1 MKKLSVLLLLLPV
14 VLLLCHRDVSAVD
27 FLRESGISLSLYEG
41 SFEEEALPLPCVVWG
56 ESGRITLR
64 GTESAVYASLR
75 DLGGGRYLLPAEE
88 TPVEGRTLSRSETG
102 DGPLLLT
109 VSSDEGETLS
119 VLLLPRGTELPA
131 EVCLFKPGWNQ
142 TEEGWYLC
150 SETEI
155 LTGWQPQDG
164 KWYWLGEDGL
174 MQTGWLRWNN
184 DWYYLYPGG
193 SMATGWLWWEN
204 DWYYLNRD
212 GSMATGW
219 FHDGNGWYY
228 ADQSGRM
235 LSNTRI
241 DGWYLSQTG
250 KMAETDFSLTAAD
263 RQLLDEAAQLADEP
277 PAGYCLIDLA
287 TGESVCNKPGEW
299 YYLASVLKAPYCM
312 WIYMQA
318 DAGKTDLSQTM
329 VFEESMRKDGSG
341 IIQYMPAGTVF
352 TMAELLEYA
361 IRYSDNSAIDMLLHR
376 YQFSDFKA
384 YITGRGL
391 LTASSGME
399 TFSRTSLPLRDI
411 VSLTEAVADYLY
423 TETAG
428 AQTLREDLCSTDFCC
443 IQGGETEVAQKYG
456 YWEGWFHTAAVI
468 YGDRPCIL
476 VVCTGGQAE
485 EDTAVFQ
492 RMYEAALQI
501 IADD

>member
-1 MKKLSVLLLLLPV
+1 MKKVSICLLFAAIFFLFLPKE
-14 VLLLCHRDVSAVD
+14 VSAVD
-27 FLRESGISLSLYEG
+27 FLRESGINLSLYYGNFKQET
-41 SFEEEALPLPCVVWG
+41 LPFPAAVWE
-56 ESGRITLR
+56 ESGRITLY
-64 GTESAVYASLR
+64 GTKSAVYTPLHN
-75 DLGGGRYLLPAEE
+75 LGDDRYLLSSEE
-88 TPVEGRTLSRSETG
+88 IPVEGHTLSRSETG
-102 DGPLLLT
+102 EEPLLLT
-109 VSSDEGETLS
+109 GSSKDGEELS
-119 VLLLPRGTELPA
+119 VLIFPEETGLPQNLELFA
-131 EVCLFKPGWNQ
+131 PGWNQ
-142 TEEGWYLC
+142 TEQGWFLC
-150 SETEI
+150 SETKL
-155 LTGWQPQDG
+155 LTGWQMQDG

-174 MQTGWLRWNN
+174 MQTGWLWWNN
-184 DWYYLYPGG
+184 DWYYLNPSG

-204 DWYYLNRD
+204 DWYYLSSN

-241 DGWYLSQTG
+241 DGWYLSQSG
-250 KMAETDFSLTAAD
+250 KMAETDFTLTAAD
-263 RQLLDEAAQLADEP
+263 RQLLDKAAQSANNS
-277 PAGYCLIDLA
+277 PAGYYLIDLA
-287 TGESVCNKPGEW
+287 TGQSVSNKPGEW

-318 DAGKTDLSQTM
+318 DTGKTDLSQTM

-341 IIQYMPAGTVF
+341 IIQNMPAGTVF

-384 YITGRGL
+384 YVTGRGL
-391 LTASSGME
+391 LSAPSGME

-411 VSLTEAVADYLY
+411 ASLTQAVADYLY
-423 TETAG
+423 TGTTG
-428 AQTLREDLCSTDFCC
+428 ARTLRDDLCSTDFRC

-468 YGDRPCIL
+468 YGDRPCVL
-476 VVCTGGQAE
+476 VVCTGGQEE
-485 EDTAVFQ
+485 EDTTVFQ
-492 RMYEAALQI
+492 KMYEAVLQI
-501 IADD
+501 TAD